1 MNMMANEP
9 FDGDLHI
16 HSRYSDGTLFVKE
29 LVPMAAK
36 AGLSVMALTD
46 HDTMAGWEEAV
57 ALGERYRVTV
67 IPGVEFSTRDPA
79 TGRKAHLLVYG
90 PKKPELL
97 QPLCDHM
104 AQERRKNA
112 EQMIEKISQQYPI
125 DRDLV
130 LRCAQGCVTLFK
142 QHIML
147 ALREAGVVDRLYG
160 PLFRELFGRGGCAY
174 VPTQYPD
181 VHEVAR
187 AARASGG
194 VVVLAHP
201 GEYRSL
207 ELLRHMAQNGEVDGA
222 EYWHPR
228 NTADDQEEIA
238 AIAAEFSLL
247 LTGGTDFHGSNSD
260 PPHPLGT
267 FRTPRDTCRQL
278 MDRIK
283 T

>member
-1 MNMMANEP
+1 MDVTMKKS
-9 FDGDLHI
+9 FCGDLHV
-16 HSRYSDGTLFVKE
+16 HSRYSDGSLFVRE
-29 LVPMAAK
+29 LVPMASK

-46 HDTMAGWEEAV
+46 HDTMAGWEEAI
-57 ALGERYRVTV
+57 ALGKTYRVSV

-90 PKKPELL
+90 PKKPDVL
-97 QPLCDHM
+97 QPLCDRM
-104 AQERRKNA
+104 AQERQKNA
-112 EQMIEKISQQYPI
+112 EQMIEKISHRYPI

-174 VPTQYPD
+174 VPTQYPS

-187 AARASGG
+187 VARASGG

-201 GEYRSL
+201 GEYKSL
-207 ELLRHMAQNGEVDGA
+207 ALLRQMAQNGEVDGA

-228 NTADDQEEIA
+228 NTPEDKEEIA

-247 LTGGTDFHGSNSD
+247 LTGGTDFHGSHSE
-260 PPHPLGT
+260 PPHPLGA
-267 FRTPRDTCRQL
+267 FQTPRETCYEL
-278 MDRIK
+278 LNRIK
-283 T
+283 A